1 MIPGKLDKEL
11 ISQPELWRLVL
22 MVSPESLYVALYPP
36 VAREEIMWRE
46 FRFDAAAPSPLKALE
61 DIIYDNPLL
70 LCDFRQVDC
79 LLDTP
84 AYLFVPADTPSDD
97 YELLLSAVK
106 PDAASAEVLPQP
118 AGPDAV
124 MLQSLQP
131 DITAFLKRTFY
142 NITFRSRLSLL
153 VNYFSAPQRELTER
167 RAVALID
174 GQRLTLLAFD
184 GRRMLAANDFSFS
197 TSADAA
203 YYVMASLQRLRFD
216 TSDPSDPSFTLAIHG
231 QSMTAD
237 GTLAAILRPY
247 VTNIRAVPFPSLRYR
262 ASKSTLQ
269 APFPLLIAPLCE

>member
-1 MIPGKLDKEL
+1 
-11 ISQPELWRLVL
+11 
-22 MVSPESLYVALYPP
+22 
-36 VAREEIMWRE
+36 
-46 FRFDAAAPSPLKALE
+46 
-61 DIIYDNPLL
+61 
-70 LCDFRQVDC
+70 
-79 LLDTP
+79 
-84 AYLFVPADTPSDD
+84 
-97 YELLLSAVK
+97 
-106 PDAASAEVLPQP
+106 
-118 AGPDAV
+118 

-197 TSADAA
+197 TAADGA

-216 TSDPSDPSFTLAIHG
+216 TSDPSFTLASHG

>member
-79 LLDTP
+79 ILDTP
-84 AYLFVPADTPSDD
+84 EYLFVPADTPSDD

-118 AGPDAV
+118 AGPDAM

-131 DITAFLKRTFY
+131 DIIAFLKRTFY

-197 TSADAA
+197 TAADAA

-216 TSDPSDPSFTLAIHG
+216 TSDPSFTLAIHG